1 MRSPR
6 VIDCRINQV
15 SKSTK
20 GKPVQEHSP
29 ASFQDFV
36 KLVERR
42 QQAAGPLWFRGAGQ
56 ASYKLLPTLYRHPSH
71 RTIDSLER
79 LERNLMMRFQQRSI
93 PFMTRTLA
101 DNWDSLF
108 FMQHY
113 GIPTRLLDWTENPFI
128 GLYFAIMSSPFNG
141 QIVNGRAELEFSSD
155 AALWILDPTAWNQH
169 ALRQQRFDRGILM
182 PSDEALQS
190 YKPLTRF
197 SDMNVYPV
205 AIYGAHNSPRIVAQ
219 RGSFMIF
226 GQSTQGMEDAFLEES
241 FPSLCL
247 QKVVLARDILPAMR
261 RSILK
266 NGITESVVF
275 PDLEGLSRE
284 IKRDFEFEY

>member
-1 MRSPR
+1 
-6 VIDCRINQV
+6 V
-15 SKSTK
+15 SSTK
-20 GKPVQEHSP
+20 KARAVPEVYP
-29 ASFQDFV
+29 KSFQEFV

-42 QQAAGPLWFRGAGQ
+42 QRARGPLWFRGAGK
-56 ASYKLLPTLYRHPSH
+56 ATYKLLPTLYRHRSH
-71 RTIDSLER
+71 HTVEALEL

-93 PFMTRTLA
+93 PFMTRALA

-113 GIPTRLLDWTENPFI
+113 GVPTRLLDWTENPFI
-128 GLYFAIMSSPFNG
+128 GLYFAIMSSPFSG
-141 QIVNGRAELEFSSD
+141 KLVGGKAELSFSSD
-155 AALWILDPTAWNQH
+155 AAVWILDPVAWNKH
-169 ALRQQRFDRGILM
+169 ALRLQRFDRGILM

-197 SDMNVYPV
+197 PDMNVHPV

-226 GQSTQGMEDAFLEES
+226 GQSTQGMEDAYVQEP
-241 FPSLCL
+241 FPVSCL
-247 QKVVLARDILPAMR
+247 QKVILSRDVLQAMR
-261 RSILK
+261 TSVLK

>member
-1 MRSPR
+1 
-6 VIDCRINQV
+6 V
-15 SKSTK
+15 SSSTK
-20 GKPVQEHSP
+20 ARAVPEVCPK
-29 ASFQDFV
+29 SFQEFV

-42 QQAAGPLWFRGAGQ
+42 QQARGPLWFRGAGK
-56 ASYKLLPTLYRHPSH
+56 ATYKLLPTLYRHRSH
-71 RTIDSLER
+71 HTVDALEL

-93 PFMTRTLA
+93 PFMTRALA

-128 GLYFAIMSSPFNG
+128 GLYFAIMSSPFSGKLVGGN
-141 QIVNGRAELEFSSD
+141 AELSFSSD
-155 AALWILDPTAWNQH
+155 AAVWILDPVAWNKH
-169 ALRQQRFDRGILM
+169 ALRLQRFDRGILM

-197 SDMNVYPV
+197 PDMNVHPV

-226 GQSTQGMEDAFLEES
+226 GQSTQGMEDAYVQET
-241 FPSLCL
+241 FPASCL
-247 QKVVLARDILPAMR
+247 QKVILTRDVLPAMR
-261 RSILK
+261 TSVLK

-275 PDLEGLSRE
+275 PDLDGLSRE